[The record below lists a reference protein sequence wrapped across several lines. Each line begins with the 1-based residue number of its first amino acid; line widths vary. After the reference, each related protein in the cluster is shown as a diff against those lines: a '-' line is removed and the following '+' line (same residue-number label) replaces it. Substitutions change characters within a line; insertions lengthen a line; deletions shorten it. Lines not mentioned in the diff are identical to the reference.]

1 MSKINKKFKTA
12 YKADEMK
19 NWVSTNI
26 LPHPILGQ
34 FVNSTTWNG
43 YSLFMDTKFGT
54 GTIILMDYLVEVDF
68 ELNII
73 GSMASKT
80 IEEALDNEF
89 KKLES
94 KN

>member
-1 MSKINKKFKTA
+1 MSRINKKFKTA

-19 NWVSTNI
+19 NWVSVNI
-26 LPHPILGQ
+26 LPHPLLGQ

-43 YSLFMDTKFGT
+43 NSLFMDTKFGT
-54 GTIILMDYLVEVDF
+54 GNIILNDYLVEVDF
-68 ELNII
+68 ELNVI

-80 IEEALDNEF
+80 IEETLDKEF